1 MKADL
6 GVSIQELSADK
17 IVAIGECT
25 GSDPTSSEAKLL
37 RGRLEDVTDLGG
49 KLLPDAGDL
58 AQVQIIS
65 AALSFLSLS

>member
-49 KLLPDAGDL
+49 KLLPDAGDP
-58 AQVQIIS
+58 A
-65 AALSFLSLS
+65 